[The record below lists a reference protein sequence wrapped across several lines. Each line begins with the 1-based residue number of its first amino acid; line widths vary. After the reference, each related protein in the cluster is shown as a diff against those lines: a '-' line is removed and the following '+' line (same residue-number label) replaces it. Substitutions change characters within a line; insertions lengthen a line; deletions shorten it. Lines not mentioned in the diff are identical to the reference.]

1 MHIVFWK
8 RPAKACMPKL
18 SKALPPVRSSIYLKS
33 WRTISYW
40 SWVIM
45 GRLRNF
51 HIEDQAGIDIL
62 TIGSN
67 KNLQSL
73 KFDIS
78 HFTNTAGLVFHNNI
92 LLSLKWQIH
101 LNIFLW
107 FMNFGKWRK
116 KQTQKSRK
124 KLIYGLK
131 IQNFF
136 WFGLR
141 RVWTSGSWMH
151 NFDDYFTLF

>member
-1 MHIVFWK
+1 
-8 RPAKACMPKL
+8 
-18 SKALPPVRSSIYLKS
+18 
-33 WRTISYW
+33 
-40 SWVIM
+40 M

-78 HFTNTAGLVFHNNI
+78 HFTNTAGLVFDNNI
-92 LLSLKWQIH
+92 LPSLKWQIH

-107 FMNFGKWRK
+107 FMNLGK
-116 KQTQKSRK
+116 
-124 KLIYGLK
+124 
-131 IQNFF
+131 
-136 WFGLR
+136 
-141 RVWTSGSWMH
+141 
-151 NFDDYFTLF
+151 